1 MTSLLYQRQLIYLN
15 QYTGGI
21 MICFDVELILSPS
34 IDIKLQFSQSNA
46 ILLYQYYGSAH
57 LCSNVDFNTVT
68 YNCWDDNLSDQGY
81 ERAIEMTPKMEA
93 ALEWLQSLGSELA
106 KFKTRVNSYNS

>member
-1 MTSLLYQRQLIYLN
+1 MILNLNVHYLKPFCCISIY
-15 QYTGGI
+15 GGTHRR
-21 MICFDVELILSPS
+21 L
-34 IDIKLQFSQSNA
+34 
-46 ILLYQYYGSAH
+46 
-57 LCSNVDFNTVT
+57 NVDFNTVT
-68 YNCWDDNLSDQGY
+68 YNCWDDNLSDQGF